1 MYVMTLHRTTIGKKF
16 IMAVTG
22 LIYVGYVLIHMYGN
36 LKAFLGPAYFNEYAE
51 GLRELGAPIFGH
63 LHLLTIARIVLV
75 VALVLHIWAAWS
87 LTQQALRA
95 RPSRYIVRKS
105 VQANA
110 ASLSMRWGGVA
121 LLLFIIYHLAHL
133 TWGVP
138 GVHSDFVRG
147 DAYYNLVVGM
157 RNPIAGAVYL
167 AGVVA
172 LAFHLYHGVWSMFQ
186 TLGMSNEVTERPIRV
201 LAVAL
206 ALITPL
212 GFAAVPVAI
221 WVGMIGL

>member
-1 MYVMTLHRTTIGKKF
+1 MTLHRTTIGKKF

-22 LIYVGYVLIHMYGN
+22 LIYVGYVIVHMYGN
-36 LKAFLGPAYFNEYAE
+36 LKAFLGPVYFNEYAE
-51 GLRELGAPIFGH
+51 GLRELGAPVFGH
-63 LHLLTIARIVLV
+63 LHLLTVARLVLA
-75 VALVLHIWAAWS
+75 VALVLHVWAAWS
-87 LTQQALRA
+87 LTQQAWRA
-95 RPSRYIVRKS
+95 RPNRYRVRKS

-147 DAYYNLVVGM
+147 DAYRNLVVGM
-157 RNPIAGAVYL
+157 RNPVTAVVYMAGL
-167 AGVVA
+167 VA
-172 LAFHLYHGVWSMFQ
+172 LGLHLYHGVWSMFQ
-186 TLGMSNEVTERPIRV
+186 TLGMSYDLTEKPIRA
-201 LAVAL
+201 LAIAL
-206 ALITPL
+206 ALIVSL

-221 WVGMIGL
+221 WAGIVGL

>member
-1 MYVMTLHRTTIGKKF
+1 MYVMTLHRSTIGKKF

-22 LIYVGYVLIHMYGN
+22 LIYVGYVLFHMYGN
-36 LKAFLGPAYFNEYAE
+36 LKAFSGAVYFNEYAE
-51 GLRELGAPIFGH
+51 SLRELGAPIFGH
-63 LHLLTIARIVLV
+63 LHLLTVARIVLV
-75 VALVLHIWAAWS
+75 IALALHVWAAWS
-87 LTQQALRA
+87 LTLQARRA
-95 RPSRYIVRKS
+95 RPGRYIVHKS

-110 ASLSMRWGGVA
+110 AALSMRWGGVA

-147 DAYYNLVVGM
+147 DAYHNLVVGM
-157 RNPIAGAVYL
+157 RSPIAAAVYM

-172 LAFHLYHGVWSMFQ
+172 LGFHLYHGVWSMFQ
-186 TLGMSNEVTERPIRV
+186 TLGMSDETTEKPIRA
-201 LAVAL
+201 LAIAL
-206 ALITPL
+206 ALLVPL

-221 WVGMIGL
+221 WTGIVSL